1 VCSYITIGLPIS
13 ARHLLERAREQQGL
27 LQVSIWDSS
36 PTTKVFGSG
45 YVCATITHGGCSCD
59 LVFRA
64 PVDTDDVL
72 AKQRA
77 RLRKKGLSET
87 KIQQA
92 LDAKAYA
99 LTKPEPSSLARDAL
113 AAMLSMLVENTAG
126 VRLFSHFY
134 SGNINTEAV
143 PRPGAATVSVETLK
157 SEGMPEDT
165 LLSVTAV
172 A

>member
-13 ARHLLERAREQQGL
+13 ARHLLARARERQGL
-27 LQVSIWDSS
+27 LQVTIWDSS

-45 YVCATITHGGCSCD
+45 YICATITHGGCSCD
-59 LVFRA
+59 LVYRA
-64 PVDTDDVL
+64 PLDTDAVL

-77 RLRKKGLSET
+77 RLQKKGLSET

-92 LDAKAYA
+92 LDAKAHA
-99 LTKPEPSSLARDAL
+99 LTTPEPSSQARGAFADV
-113 AAMLSMLVENTAG
+113 LSMLVENTVG
-126 VRLFSHFY
+126 VRLFSHYY
-134 SGNINTEAV
+134 SGNIHTEAV
-143 PRPGAATVSVETLK
+143 PLPGRASVSVETLK
-157 SEGMPEDT
+157 SAGMPEDT